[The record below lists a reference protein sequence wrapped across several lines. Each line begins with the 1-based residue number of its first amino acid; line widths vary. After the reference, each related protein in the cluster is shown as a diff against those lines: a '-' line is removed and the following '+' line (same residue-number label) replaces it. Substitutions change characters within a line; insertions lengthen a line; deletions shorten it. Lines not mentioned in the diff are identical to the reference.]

1 MTATAFLF
9 PGQGAQYPGMGRQL
23 AETYP
28 VAAATFHDADQALGF
43 SLSRLCFEG
52 PEEELQRTANTQPA
66 VLAVDVAA
74 ARVLMEQ
81 GLRPDYVAGHSLGEY
96 AALVVAGGLDFKDA
110 IRTVRRRG
118 ELMQSAVPEGQGA
131 MAAILG
137 LDAEAVAALC
147 AEAAQDQVCSPA
159 NYNAPGQTVIA
170 GDAAAVQR
178 AVALAEARQGR
189 AVLLPVSAP
198 FHCSLMLPAQEAL
211 EGDLWNTL
219 FCELEIPLVNNVDA
233 EPIEGAEEARDALI
247 RQVASPVQW
256 EKAMR
261 WLLARGV
268 DRFVEAGPGRVLS
281 GLVKRLDRGKT
292 VLAVDTPEGVQAA
305 LAAKVE

>member
-1 MTATAFLF
+1 MSQIAFLF
-9 PGQGAQYPGMGRQL
+9 PGQGSQYPGMGRQL
-23 AETYP
+23 AEAYP
-28 VAAATFHDADQALGF
+28 LAAATFRDADQALGF
-43 SLSRLCFEG
+43 PLSRLCFEG
-52 PEEELQRTANTQPA
+52 PEAELQRTANTQPA

-74 ARVLMEQ
+74 GRVLMEQ
-81 GLRPDYVAGHSLGEY
+81 GLRPDFVAGHSLGEY
-96 AALVVAGGLDFKDA
+96 AALVLAGGMDFKDA

-137 LDAEAVAALC
+137 LDAESVTALC
-147 AEAAQDQVCSPA
+147 AEAAAGQVCSPA
-159 NYNAPGQTVIA
+159 NFNAPGQTVIA
-170 GDAAAVQR
+170 GDAAAVSR
-178 AVALAEARQGR
+178 AIALAEARQAR
-189 AVLLPVSAP
+189 AVPLPVSAP
-198 FHCSLMLPAQEAL
+198 FHCALMLPAAEAL

-219 FCELEIPLVNNVDA
+219 FCELEIPLINNVDA

-268 DRFVEAGPGRVLS
+268 ETFIEAGPGRVLS
-281 GLVKRLDRGKT
+281 GLLKRLDRSKT
-292 VLAVDTPEGVQAA
+292 ILAADTPEGVAA
-305 LAAKVE
+305 AVAAAR